1 MAIEF
6 VVQPKELAKALRFIL
21 PTNPRT
27 RRARAEFVEVSAR
40 KSEIEFAS
48 ASVASSFPAQVVCR
62 GHARAPV
69 WVLDWFR
76 KVVTTL
82 RLPSVHV
89 SIADGHLKA
98 EHLTYNHPDITVQAR
113 RRIKSGPVQ

>member
-1 MAIEF
+1 MVIEF
-6 VVQPKELAKALRFIL
+6 VVQPKELAKALRFVL
-21 PTNPRT
+21 PTSPRT
-27 RRARAEFVEVSAR
+27 RRAQAEFVNVIAR

-48 ASVASSFPAQVVCR
+48 ASVTSSFPAQVASR

-89 SIADGHLKA
+89 SIVDGQVKA
-98 EHLTYNHPDITVQAR
+98 ENLTYNHPDITVQAR
-113 RRIKSGPVQ
+113 RREGG